1 MADSTRDVE
10 RQVFILDE
18 AEEELDWGDED
29 EDALSAP
36 DLLVWEE
43 QERAR
48 QKAESVKLKDRSERS
63 LLENVVSRWEQR
75 LNETAADETQNPT
88 IPHRKHH
95 PLAPST
101 PSPSPSRASLPPEP
115 PAPVLHLG
123 NAGTS
128 HPALQSLPVP
138 PSSPHPSPAAPE
150 ARSTSLALP
159 AYPPSTESP
168 GDIALAAPKAKAP
181 APTPSAHTQ
190 SSEGSGEVSLA
201 APEAK
206 SSPVSATLS
215 YPPPLHAPSPEGSRD
230 VFLPAPQVK
239 LTVPAPQAQ
248 SPSVQSPSPGTD
260 GDLSLPSPES
270 QLLFLAPAPSM
281 EGSGTVSRAAQDN
294 SFLMDVDPPQ
304 REDPLSENGE
314 GDIPMANQT
323 SGKVKVVIDD
333 HEDSADEFESEHN
346 ISDMTDEQHELAKWI
361 KEHNIPT
368 SGPFPYHVYHVRCKR
383 GSERAIVER
392 INEDIAC
399 GTVSSNLIRAAFI
412 SQFPGGFYLQARSM
426 LPGNVPLALYLNLFP
441 NLIHPRGK
449 KFSLRE
455 EWDQLRL
462 GMPLH
467 TLVDDLSGTED
478 SKRMFYG
485 NNFRPG
491 TWVVPTKGLY
501 RGDTGLVVF
510 DDFNEIDEETECLVL
525 LIPRAKFPESHPLN
539 TSNSPLHPT
548 NPSSRRKVVSQSAAD
563 NVDIE
568 ITPSDR
574 QSQFRLPD
582 FEGAGY
588 PAPLNLAKRP
598 LQLHSSIDFRRDV
611 ETQWKAACTLSPKL
625 KGVKFEARCFQRCEN
640 AMACQHEPPFQKR
653 FIFDRL
659 VLRGGLALVP
669 HKFGDLKIAESIDD
683 GLLRT
688 FLQYP
693 NADVL
698 PSRLPPSLSW
708 SFTSG
713 ETVIYVPDGTEL
725 QDVVKGDEGVIQRD
739 GSLECE
745 VLFSRSQVNVSVLK
759 RHLRKT
765 WRLAQVVELSPHT
778 PEVVL
783 RKQEQLGYSGVSTL
797 HEDHFMPA
805 GQTGIITKVRL
816 DEVDVWITGIN
827 SICTVHPNSVR
838 EVVESSVSPGLESRF
853 QPRLSNVG
861 ATIALKPGLLGIQRD
876 GNLDQKADLA
886 EIADSFISHEVN
898 RFDLRRGEYRAQN
911 RSTAMTSMLTSVD
924 QMSSFLNPTIPSTL
938 FGYVATEGVVPR
950 TEYTGQ
956 IPWMHVEVKPISG
969 ERKGYLGRV
978 YDVKSEWKNTKSGLL
993 VLIRFQTPSLVGN
1006 LDEWYDYDHLR
1017 RADNGGFIHE
1027 STFTKKISSYFNFSK
1042 GYIPRHREDELPVTN
1057 LSTDPTN
1064 ADGSRTP
1071 KSHWTAIDYSVPA
1084 WDPSSRTP
1092 NPYASS
1098 SSLTM
1103 STPPAKHWI
1112 LDSRICKGLGGRE
1125 IWVNVHLRRTPFGFL
1140 CMLGLA
1146 DSHVGGRKVNVARRS
1161 VDYRAILSNPR
1172 CSKVTKG
1179 HSASGLY
1186 IICEGKHTGKLVRR
1200 ANYFAEQNLW
1210 VLQRIPG
1217 NDLAMV
1223 HEARSDSEAGNQL
1236 MCIIRKA
1243 SGGNTNG
1250 YDVDGHGRIVKL
1262 GRP

>member
-18 AEEELDWGDED
+18 VEEELDWGDED

-36 DLLVWEE
+36 DLLVREE

-63 LLENVVSRWEQR
+63 LLENVVSCWEQR

-168 GDIALAAPKAKAP
+168 RDIALAAPKAKAP

-270 QLLFLAPAPSM
+270 QLLFLAPALSM

-294 SFLMDVDPPQ
+294 IFLMDVDPPQ
-304 REDPLSENGE
+304 REDPLSGNGK

-346 ISDMTDEQHELAKWI
+346 ISDMTDEQHELANWI

-449 KFSLRE
+449 KFSVSDGTLDNPPSTIEQLRE

-548 NPSSRRKVVSQSAAD
+548 NPSSRCKVVSQSAAD

-588 PAPLNLAKRP
+588 PAPIEPRVPKMTSSAKYQPRKRP
-598 LQLHSSIDFRRDV
+598 LQLHSSINFRRDV

-625 KGVKFEARCFQRCEN
+625 KGVKFEARCFQQCEN

-653 FIFDRL
+653 FIFIGWCFVVAWHL
-659 VLRGGLALVP
+659 Y
-669 HKFGDLKIAESIDD
+669 HTSS
-683 GLLRT
+683 
-688 FLQYP
+688 YP
-693 NADVL
+693 NTDVL

-739 GSLECE
+739 GSLEYME
-745 VLFSRSQVNVSVLK
+745 VGSSCR
-759 RHLRKT
+759 
-765 WRLAQVVELSPHT
+765 AIPHT

-783 RKQEQLGYSGVSTL
+783 RKREQLGYSGVSTL

-838 EVVESSVSPGLESRF
+838 EVVESSVSPG
-853 QPRLSNVG
+853 
-861 ATIALKPGLLGIQRD
+861 IQRD
-876 GNLDQKADLA
+876 GNLNQKADLA

-1042 GYIPRHREDELPVTN
+1042 GYIPRHQEDELPVTN

-1103 STPPAKHWI
+1103 STLPAKHWI

-1125 IWVNVHLRRTPFGFL
+1125 IWVNVRSEKDPVRISLHVGSS
-1140 CMLGLA
+1140 GEIEISYQ

-1172 CSKVTKG
+1172 CSKVMKG

-1186 IICEGKHTGKLVRR
+1186 IICEGEHTGKLVRR

-1210 VLQRIPG
+1210 VLQVMRSVFHPDRRKHYSVEVDTDDLVLKRIPG

-1250 YDVDGHGRIVKL
+1250 YNVDGHGRIVKL
-1262 GRP
+1262 GCP

>member
-36 DLLVWEE
+36 DVLVREE

-48 QKAESVKLKDRSERS
+48 QKAESVKLKDRSKRS

-75 LNETAADETQNPT
+75 LNETAADETQNP
-88 IPHRKHH
+88 INPRRKHH

-101 PSPSPSRASLPPEP
+101 PSPSPSRASPPPEP

-181 APTPSAHTQ
+181 APTPSTHTQ

-201 APEAK
+201 ASEVK

-215 YPPPLHAPSPEGSRD
+215 HPPPLHAPSPEGSRD

-239 LTVPAPQAQ
+239 LTSPAPAAQ

-314 GDIPMANQT
+314 GDIPMAKQT

-346 ISDMTDEQHELAKWI
+346 ISDMTNEQHELAKWI

-399 GTVSSNLIRAAFI
+399 GTVSLDLIRAAFI

-449 KFSLRE
+449 KFSVSDGTLDNPPSTIEQLQE

-485 NNFRPG
+485 NIFRPG

-582 FEGAGY
+582 FERAGY
-588 PAPLNLAKRP
+588 PLPIEPRVPKMTSSAKYQPKKRP

-625 KGVKFEARCFQRCEN
+625 KGVKFEARCFQQCEN

-713 ETVIYVPDGTEL
+713 ETVIYVPEGTEL

-783 RKQEQLGYSGVSTL
+783 RKREQLGYSGVSTL

-861 ATIALKPGLLGIQRD
+861 ATIALKPSLLGIQRD

-911 RSTAMTSMLTSVD
+911 RSTATTSMLTSVD

-938 FGYVATEGVVPR
+938 FSYVATEGVVPR

-956 IPWMHVEVKPISG
+956 IPWIHVEVKPISG

-1042 GYIPRHREDELPVTN
+1042 
-1057 LSTDPTN
+1057 
-1064 ADGSRTP
+1064 DGSRTP
-1071 KSHWTAIDYSVPA
+1071 KSHWTAIHYSVPA

-1125 IWVNVHLRRTPFGFL
+1125 IWVNVRSEKDPVRISLHVGSS
-1140 CMLGLA
+1140 GEIEISYQ
-1146 DSHVGGRKVNVARRS
+1146 DSHVGCRKVNVARRS

-1186 IICEGKHTGKLVRR
+1186 IICVKTVPVRFRRVLGEGV
-1200 ANYFAEQNLW
+1200 E
-1210 VLQRIPG
+1210 
-1217 NDLAMV
+1217 
-1223 HEARSDSEAGNQL
+1223 
-1236 MCIIRKA
+1236 
-1243 SGGNTNG
+1243 
-1250 YDVDGHGRIVKL
+1250 
-1262 GRP
+1262 

>member
-36 DLLVWEE
+36 DLLVREE
-43 QERAR
+43 QERAH

-75 LNETAADETQNPT
+75 LSETAADETQNPT
-88 IPHRKHH
+88 ISHRKHH
-95 PLAPST
+95 PLAHST

-294 SFLMDVDPPQ
+294 SFLMDVESPQ
-304 REDPLSENGE
+304 HEDPLSENGE

-346 ISDMTDEQHELAKWI
+346 ISDMTNEQHELAKWI

-368 SGPFPYHVYHVRCKR
+368 LGPFPYHVYHVRCKR

-399 GTVSSNLIRAAFI
+399 GTVSSNLIHAAFI

-426 LPGNVPLALYLNLFP
+426 LPRNVPLALYLNLFP

-501 RGDTGLVVF
+501 RGDTGNDLFSYTPPLILGETLKLNGKLLVPYLRNSRV
-510 DDFNEIDEETECLVL
+510 
-525 LIPRAKFPESHPLN
+525 
-539 TSNSPLHPT
+539 SNSKL
-548 NPSSRRKVVSQSAAD
+548 
-563 NVDIE
+563 
-568 ITPSDR
+568 
-574 QSQFRLPD
+574 
-582 FEGAGY
+582 GAF
-588 PAPLNLAKRP
+588 N
-598 LQLHSSIDFRRDV
+598 DV
-611 ETQWKAACTLSPKL
+611 KMQWP
-625 KGVKFEARCFQRCEN
+625 
-640 AMACQHEPPFQKR
+640 
-653 FIFDRL
+653 
-659 VLRGGLALVP
+659 
-669 HKFGDLKIAESIDD
+669 
-683 GLLRT
+683 
-688 FLQYP
+688 YP

-745 VLFSRSQVNVSVLK
+745 VLFSRSQVIVSVLK
-759 RHLRKT
+759 CHLRKT
-765 WRLAQVVELSPHT
+765 WRLAQVVELSPHA
-778 PEVVL
+778 PEVML
-783 RKQEQLGYSGVSTL
+783 RKREQLGYSGVSTL
-797 HEDHFMPA
+797 HEDHFMLA
-805 GQTGIITKVRL
+805 GQTRIITKVRL
-816 DEVDVWITGIN
+816 DEVDRWLN
-827 SICTVHPNSVR
+827 
-838 EVVESSVSPGLESRF
+838 L
-853 QPRLSNVG
+853 QLSNVG
-861 ATIALKPGLLGIQRD
+861 ATIALKPSLSGIQRD

-898 RFDLRRGEYRAQN
+898 HFDLRRGEYRAQN
-911 RSTAMTSMLTSVD
+911 RSTAMTSMLTSID
-924 QMSSFLNPTIPSTL
+924 QMSSFLNSTIPSTL
-938 FGYVATEGVVPR
+938 FGYVATALFLVQSIPDKFLGCMWKSNQSQGNEKDILA
-950 TEYTGQ
+950 EYT
-956 IPWMHVEVKPISG
+956 MS
-969 ERKGYLGRV
+969 
-978 YDVKSEWKNTKSGLL
+978 N
-993 VLIRFQTPSLVGN
+993 
-1006 LDEWYDYDHLR
+1006 
-1017 RADNGGFIHE
+1017 NGGFIHE

-1071 KSHWTAIDYSVPA
+1071 KSHCTAIDYSVPA
-1084 WDPSSRTP
+1084 VKTVPVRFRRVLEVSREVIEDDRAP
-1092 NPYASS
+1092 ASS
-1098 SSLTM
+1098 YGS
-1103 STPPAKHWI
+1103 
-1112 LDSRICKGLGGRE
+1112 
-1125 IWVNVHLRRTPFGFL
+1125 VNV
-1140 CMLGLA
+1140 
-1146 DSHVGGRKVNVARRS
+1146 
-1161 VDYRAILSNPR
+1161 
-1172 CSKVTKG
+1172 
-1179 HSASGLY
+1179 
-1186 IICEGKHTGKLVRR
+1186 
-1200 ANYFAEQNLW
+1200 Q
-1210 VLQRIPG
+1210 
-1217 NDLAMV
+1217 
-1223 HEARSDSEAGNQL
+1223 SDE
-1236 MCIIRKA
+1236 
-1243 SGGNTNG
+1243 
-1250 YDVDGHGRIVKL
+1250 
-1262 GRP
+1262 

>member
-10 RQVFILDE
+10 HQVFILDE

-36 DLLVWEE
+36 DLLVREE

-48 QKAESVKLKDRSERS
+48 QKAESVKLKDRSECTS
-63 LLENVVSRWEQR
+63 LQ
-75 LNETAADETQNPT
+75 
-88 IPHRKHH
+88 
-95 PLAPST
+95 
-101 PSPSPSRASLPPEP
+101 PPEP

-128 HPALQSLPVP
+128 HPALPSLPVP
-138 PSSPHPSPAAPE
+138 PSSPHPSPAPPE
-150 ARSTSLALP
+150 ARLTSLALP
-159 AYPPSTESP
+159 AYPPPTESP
-168 GDIALAAPKAKAP
+168 GDIAPAAPKAKAP
-181 APTPSAHTQ
+181 APTPPAHTQ

-201 APEAK
+201 APEVK
-206 SSPVSATLS
+206 SYPVTATLS
-215 YPPPLHAPSPEGSRD
+215 HPPPLHAPSPEGSRD

-239 LTVPAPQAQ
+239 LIAPAPQAQ
-248 SPSVQSPSPGTD
+248 SPSSGTD
-260 GDLSLPSPES
+260 GDLSIPAPES
-270 QLLFLAPAPSM
+270 QLLVLAPQYPSSGTYGDLSIPAPESQLLVLAPAPSM
-281 EGSGTVSRAAQDN
+281 EGSGNVSRAAQDN

-304 REDPLSENGE
+304 CEDPLSENGE
-314 GDIPMANQT
+314 GDIPMAKQT

-346 ISDMTDEQHELAKWI
+346 ISDMTNEQHELAKWI
-361 KEHNIPT
+361 KEHNIPIL
-368 SGPFPYHVYHVRCKR
+368 GPFPYHVYHVRCKR
-383 GSERAIVER
+383 GSERAIVEC
-392 INEDIAC
+392 INKDIAC
-399 GTVSSNLIRAAFI
+399 GTVSLNLIRAAFI
-412 SQFPGGFYLQARSM
+412 SQFPGGFYLQAHSM

-441 NLIHPRGK
+441 NVIHPCGK

-485 NNFRPG
+485 NNFQPG

-501 RGDTGLVVF
+501 QGDTGLVVF
-510 DDFNEIDEETECLVL
+510 DNFNEINEETECLVL

-548 NPSSRRKVVSQSAAD
+548 NPSSRRKVVPQSAAD

-588 PAPLNLAKRP
+588 LLPIEP
-598 LQLHSSIDFRRDV
+598 
-611 ETQWKAACTLSPKL
+611 C
-625 KGVKFEARCFQRCEN
+625 
-640 AMACQHEPPFQKR
+640 HEPPFQKR

-698 PSRLPPSLSW
+698 PSRLLPSLSW

-713 ETVIYVPDGTEL
+713 ETVIYVPEGTEL

-745 VLFSRSQVNVSVLK
+745 VLFSRNQVNISVLK

-783 RKQEQLGYSGVSTL
+783 RKREQLGYSGVSTL

-827 SICTVHPNSVR
+827 SICTIHPNSVR
-838 EVVESSVSPGLESRF
+838 EVVESSVSPGLKSRF

-861 ATIALKPGLLGIQRD
+861 ATIALKPSLLGIQRY
-876 GNLDQKADLA
+876 GNLNQKADLA
-886 EIADSFISHEVN
+886 KIADSFISHEVN
-898 RFDLRRGEYRAQN
+898 RFDLRRGEYRVQN
-911 RSTAMTSMLTSVD
+911 RSTAMTSMLTSID

-938 FGYVATEGVVPR
+938 FGYVVTEGVVPR

-969 ERKGYLGRV
+969 E
-978 YDVKSEWKNTKSGLL
+978 
-993 VLIRFQTPSLVGN
+993 
-1006 LDEWYDYDHLR
+1006 
-1017 RADNGGFIHE
+1017 
-1027 STFTKKISSYFNFSK
+1027 
-1042 GYIPRHREDELPVTN
+1042 
-1057 LSTDPTN
+1057 
-1064 ADGSRTP
+1064 
-1071 KSHWTAIDYSVPA
+1071 
-1084 WDPSSRTP
+1084 
-1092 NPYASS
+1092 
-1098 SSLTM
+1098 
-1103 STPPAKHWI
+1103 
-1112 LDSRICKGLGGRE
+1112 
-1125 IWVNVHLRRTPFGFL
+1125 
-1140 CMLGLA
+1140 
-1146 DSHVGGRKVNVARRS
+1146 
-1161 VDYRAILSNPR
+1161 
-1172 CSKVTKG
+1172 
-1179 HSASGLY
+1179 
-1186 IICEGKHTGKLVRR
+1186 
-1200 ANYFAEQNLW
+1200 
-1210 VLQRIPG
+1210 
-1217 NDLAMV
+1217 
-1223 HEARSDSEAGNQL
+1223 
-1236 MCIIRKA
+1236 
-1243 SGGNTNG
+1243 
-1250 YDVDGHGRIVKL
+1250 
-1262 GRP
+1262 

>member
-10 RQVFILDE
+10 HQVFILDE

-29 EDALSAP
+29 EDVLSAP
-36 DLLVWEE
+36 DLLVREE

-75 LNETAADETQNPT
+75 LNKTAADETQNPT

-95 PLAPST
+95 PLAPSI

-115 PAPVLHLG
+115 PAPVLHLS

-150 ARSTSLALP
+150 ARLTSLALP

-215 YPPPLHAPSPEGSRD
+215 YPPPLHAPSEEGSRD

-248 SPSVQSPSPGTD
+248 SLSVQSPSPGTD

-346 ISDMTDEQHELAKWI
+346 ISNMTDEQHELANWI

-383 GSERAIVER
+383 SSEQAIVEH

-449 KFSLRE
+449 KFSVSDGTLDNPPSTIEQLRE

-539 TSNSPLHPT
+539 TSNSPLYPT

-588 PAPLNLAKRP
+588 PAPIEPCVPKMTSSAKYQPRKRP

-693 NADVL
+693 NADML

-713 ETVIYVPDGTEL
+713 ETVIY
-725 QDVVKGDEGVIQRD
+725 
-739 GSLECE
+739 

-783 RKQEQLGYSGVSTL
+783 RKREQLGYSGVSTL

-838 EVVESSVSPGLESRF
+838 EVVESSVSPGLESCF

-861 ATIALKPGLLGIQRD
+861 ATIALKPSLLGIQRD
-876 GNLDQKADLA
+876 GNLNQKADLA

-911 RSTAMTSMLTSVD
+911 RSTAMTSMLTSVN

-938 FGYVATEGVVPR
+938 FDAHSLFR
-950 TEYTGQ
+950 N
-956 IPWMHVEVKPISG
+956 ISAVDA
-969 ERKGYLGRV
+969 YM
-978 YDVKSEWKNTKSGLL
+978 SSGLL

-1042 GYIPRHREDELPVTN
+1042 GYIPRHREDELP
-1057 LSTDPTN
+1057 
-1064 ADGSRTP
+1064 
-1071 KSHWTAIDYSVPA
+1071 TAIDYSVPA

-1092 NPYASS
+1092 NPYALS

-1125 IWVNVHLRRTPFGFL
+1125 IWVNVRSEKDPVRISLHVGSS
-1140 CMLGLA
+1140 GEIEISYQ

-1172 CSKVTKG
+1172 CSKVMKG

-1186 IICEGKHTGKLVRR
+1186 IICEGEHTGKLVRW

-1210 VLQRIPG
+1210 VLQVMRSVFHPDRRKHYSVEVDTDDLVLKRIPG

-1236 MCIIRKA
+1236 MCIIHKA

-1262 GRP
+1262 GCP